1 MYSKNKVDL
10 KNYRVIV
17 NEQNETDYFAAKEL
31 TKYVFLATG
40 ADLPV
45 NAENAEYKNKIIIG
59 GDYSDVRG
67 TDGFSVTVDDTV
79 TIKGDCARGTL
90 YGVYDFLEKFLG
102 IRFLTSYY
110 TYIPKKAGTVIRKT
124 SYSSQ
129 PDFKWRTYLFAGME
143 GEFSAKVRMYNE
155 VFSTPSY
162 CGGSIKWN
170 CSYAQNHNMLFYVSP
185 SVYYTDENKE
195 ENKHLFCFDE
205 KGVPVDICYTD
216 GLTDD
221 GAYDK
226 SVKTSAFGI
235 TLEKMKNLLL
245 SDKDSVFF
253 PIEQMDTLIY
263 CNCERCRKAEKKYGR
278 GGMNIRFANALS
290 RELKQ
295 WLKQQGIERE
305 FYLVIF
311 AYNYSSMPPVKW
323 ENGQYVPIDE
333 TVKAEDNVVVRI
345 ATIKENC
352 YYPLQSDMHFVPIS
366 KQIAGWKAVCK
377 NIMTWTY
384 HKNFKCFLWYF
395 PTIQHW
401 KQDCKFLKDNAV
413 FYNFMQSNHLEKTD
427 WISEIELYVAGKTLW
442 NIETDPYAVRKEF
455 IRLFYGVAAPFVNK
469 IIRIFDGNYK
479 KIAKKSEKLRR
490 QTFLKVNGIP
500 LKEAFGIHDMNA
512 LGNMLL
518 EESKEEWTHNVY
530 FSLYHKEIMWAKS
543 QPKELLEKQLA
554 LVFAA
559 KNKVKAKKYQKDDE
573 NRIIIGLEKIELAVR
588 FMILYNYN
596 EYYGEKGKAEFVKR
610 FIELCDKFN
619 YEYIGELR
627 VSSFSDFIDKGCDL
641 C

>member
-1 MYSKNKVDL
+1 MGFFDKLKTGLNK
-10 KNYRVIV
+10 
-17 NEQNETDYFAAKEL
+17 T
-31 TKYVFLATG
+31 
-40 ADLPV
+40 
-45 NAENAEYKNKIIIG
+45 
-59 GDYSDVRG
+59 
-67 TDGFSVTVDDTV
+67 
-79 TIKGDCARGTL
+79 
-90 YGVYDFLEKFLG
+90 
-102 IRFLTSYY
+102 
-110 TYIPKKAGTVIRKT
+110 KT
-124 SYSSQ
+124 S
-129 PDFKWRTYLFAGME
+129 
-143 GEFSAKVRMYNE
+143 
-155 VFSTPSY
+155 
-162 CGGSIKWN
+162 
-170 CSYAQNHNMLFYVSP
+170 
-185 SVYYTDENKE
+185 
-195 ENKHLFCFDE
+195 FDE
-205 KGVPVDICYTD
+205 KINNVFSNFRKVDED
-216 GLTDD
+216 FLDE
-221 GAYDK
+221 
-226 SVKTSAFGI
+226 
-235 TLEKMKNLLL
+235 LEEVLIM
-245 SDKDSVFF
+245 SD
-253 PIEQMDTLIY
+253 IGMDTSIKIISSLREKIKKEKIQDEEDVKQALREEMQKILDVTDIGLHL
-263 CNCERCRKAEKKYGR
+263 NTKPSVILVVGVNGVGKTTSIGKMANRLAKAEKKFGR

-427 WISEIELYVAGKTLW
+427 WISEIELYVAGKMLW

-573 NRIIIGLEKIELAVR
+573 NRIILGLEKIELAVR

-596 EYYGEKGKAEFVKR
+596 EYYGEKGKAEFAKR
-610 FIELCDKFN
+610 FVELCDKFN